1 MSPPSCLSFRAHG
14 QRMHS
19 WNSCKFGL
27 LLLSLVGGC
36 TVGPNYHTPR
46 TPLPAEFSATTQP
59 ATTQA
64 ASRPAPTEVDLTR
77 WWQTFNDPAL
87 NRLIDEAVA
96 RNLDVRLANA
106 RIREARAQLEF
117 NRAALFPTLDSSAS
131 YSRSQISKNAFA
143 PQTTGGTNGTGTGT
157 GGTTGTGTGGTTGT
171 GTTTGT
177 TGSSGSTVTPFSL
190 GRTNLYR
197 AGFDAGWEIDVFGGT
212 RRAIEAAQY
221 SLEAQVE
228 ARRNTLVTLLSE
240 VAQNYIILRGLQHE
254 EQVVRNNL
262 EAQRSTLNLQQVKL
276 QAGLTNNLT
285 IAQAQAL
292 AASTESELPTLDTE
306 IQQTIQRL
314 AVLLDRDPTS
324 IENELNGPAN
334 IPAGPPSIPPGLPS
348 DLVRRRPD
356 VRQAERQLAAATAN
370 IGVAKADLF
379 PKFSLTG
386 SLGLESLQLKTLA
399 NSASAFW
406 SFGPTVSWRIFDSG
420 QIWANVHVQNARQ
433 EEALIQ
439 YRQAI
444 IQSLADVEN
453 ALTAYNREQA
463 RNSSLRGAVE
473 ANRQAVALSKQLN
486 EAGVVDF
493 LNVLTAQQ
501 SLYQSEDQLAQSD
514 QTVST
519 DLIALYKALGG
530 GWETTEQA
538 VSAR

>member
-1 MSPPSCLSFRAHG
+1 
-14 QRMHS
+14 MHS
-19 WNSCKFGL
+19 WKNCKFGL

-36 TVGPNYHTPR
+36 TVGPNYYTPR

-143 PQTTGGTNGTGTGT
+143 PVATGAGSGGTTGTGSGT
-157 GGTTGTGTGGTTGT
+157 GGTTGTGGTGG
-171 GTTTGT
+171 TGT
-177 TGSSGSTVTPFSL
+177 TGSGGSAISPLSL

-221 SLEAQVE
+221 SLQAQVE

-334 IPAGPPSIPPGLPS
+334 IPVGPPSIPPGLPS

-379 PKFSLTG
+379 PKFSLTD

>member
-1 MSPPSCLSFRAHG
+1 M
-14 QRMHS
+14 
-19 WNSCKFGL
+19 L
-27 LLLSLVGGC
+27 LVGLVGGC

-46 TPLPAEFSATTQP
+46 TPLPAKFAATTQP

-64 ASRPAPTEVDLTR
+64 ATRPAPTEVDLTR
-77 WWQTFNDPAL
+77 WWQTFNDPTL
-87 NRLIDEAVA
+87 NRLIDEAIGS
-96 RNLDVRLANA
+96 NLDVRLANA

-117 NRAALFPTLDSSAS
+117 NRAALFPTADSSAS

-143 PQTTGGTNGTGTGT
+143 PQASGGATGTGT
-157 GGTTGTGTGGTTGT
+157 TGIGGTTGTTGT
-171 GTTTGT
+171 
-177 TGSSGSTVTPFSL
+177 SGSTNTPFTL

-240 VAQNYIILRGLQHE
+240 VAQNYIMLRGLQHE

-276 QAGLTNNLT
+276 QAGLANNLT
-285 IAQAQAL
+285 IAQAKAL

-324 IENELNGPAN
+324 IETELSGSAMIPVGPS
-334 IPAGPPSIPPGLPS
+334 SIPPGLPS
-348 DLVRRRPD
+348 QLIRRRPD

-399 NSASAFW
+399 NSASEFW
-406 SFGPTVSWRIFDSG
+406 SFGPTVSWRIFDAG
-420 QIWANVHVQNARQ
+420 QIWANVHVQDARQ

-463 RNSSLRGAVE
+463 RNGSLRQAVE
-473 ANRQAVALSKQLN
+473 ENRQSVALSKQLN

-538 VSAR
+538 ASAR